1 MYLCLVLFVLFL
13 VFINIHTLCT
23 SADSLEHS
31 LLDTAIKNPIC
42 WLGPDVC
49 HWLGTPWLNVRFSF
63 ASTIMRPF
71 FVSA

>member
-31 LLDTAIKNPIC
+31 LLDTAIKKKQFVGWGLMFVIG
-42 WLGPDVC
+42 WAHRG
-49 HWLGTPWLNVRFSF
+49 
-63 ASTIMRPF
+63 STSGFLLLRL
-71 FVSA
+71 S